1 MCLCERACERICV
14 GACVIAHVLVCICLY
29 DRACVVA
36 RMCVLTSLK
45 KDVKSIRPAYI
56 PECGSHVVFVLCALF
71 LLYSR
76 VLHLFYE
83 HASEQRH
90 LTCPET

>member
-1 MCLCERACERICV
+1 M
-14 GACVIAHVLVCICLY
+14 
-29 DRACVVA
+29 VA

-45 KDVKSIRPAYI
+45 KDVKPVRPGYI
-56 PECGSHVVFVLCALF
+56 PEYDSHMIVALCALF
-71 LLYSR
+71 FPYSR

-90 LTCPET
+90 LTCTET